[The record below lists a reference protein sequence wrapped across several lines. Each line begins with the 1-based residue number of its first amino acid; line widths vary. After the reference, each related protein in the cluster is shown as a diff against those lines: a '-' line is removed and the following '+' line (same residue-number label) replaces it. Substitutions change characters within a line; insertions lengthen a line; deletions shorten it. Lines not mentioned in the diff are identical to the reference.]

1 MLPLV
6 RTTSTSFSEQQP
18 LPPHTLLRQRM
29 GANAPAQEAV
39 VSLSNALSGG
49 RSNALALSAQ
59 VQLAQ
64 GTSVFAETVGRLI
77 KLPRRE
83 GETLSDYT
91 KRLFEAI
98 KALNPAERAALER
111 SLNQLVRGITL
122 QLLNQVLANPAG
134 PEAAR
139 FAVNLETAK
148 LVEGDLAAKAA
159 VNSYQQNEGAEPAPG
174 MAPRVA
180 ANTPKP
186 ADAIRAGT
194 TAPAQNAAPTAPA
207 NSGAVQAV
215 ASPSATSASA
225 ELATEAVEADEA
237 PVPQHSSPAG
247 ETVDDLP
254 DGANTDAAAA
264 KAGQLAKQAVEA
276 RGTPAGGRPV
286 PTTVTTPD
294 AGEPAA
300 ALPASML
307 QSTSKQAYAAQVAD
321 PGLLL
326 YEQAGEE
333 WSLEPKRQE
342 QAAAARLPEHRG
354 EALRKTPADKAS
366 ISAVAQWLA
375 ETFDEDGFPT
385 VATAAASRNASPEQ
399 QALRA
404 LLNADQ
410 PTAEVVQARATAT
423 DGQAGMR
430 APSATTS
437 ENLADD
443 VSPQATRAQQDATA
457 MPRPVTTEVSDKMV
471 VPMTLPPV
479 MRDGVPLAYA
489 PYPPEERERDPEER
503 KTRAVSATDEDG
515 ESQQGQDGQAFHHAE
530 EDDRQDEPEADV
542 SEDDEE
548 TDSSSPANDLYWRMA
563 GWA

>member
-98 KALNPAERAALER
+98 KALNPVERAALER

-148 LVEGDLAAKAA
+148 LLEGDLAAKAA
-159 VNSYQQNEGAEPAPG
+159 VNSYQQNEGAAPAPG
-174 MAPRVA
+174 TAPRVA

-186 ADAIRAGT
+186 ADATRAGT
-194 TAPAQNAAPTAPA
+194 AAPAQNVAPTAQA
-207 NSGAVQAV
+207 HNAVQAT

-225 ELATEAVEADEA
+225 ELAAEAAQADEA
-237 PVPQHSSPAG
+237 PVPQNSSPMG

-254 DGANTDAAAA
+254 DGAKADTAAA
-264 KAGQLAKQAVEA
+264 KAGQFAKQAVEGRA
-276 RGTPAGGRPV
+276 TPAGGRPV
-286 PTTVTTPD
+286 PANVTTPET
-294 AGEPAA
+294 GKPAT
-300 ALPASML
+300 ALPASTP
-307 QSTSKQAYAAQVAD
+307 QGTPKQAHTAQVAD
-321 PGLLL
+321 PGYLL

-354 EALRKTPADKAS
+354 EAMRKTPANKAS

-375 ETFDEDGFPT
+375 EAFDEDGFPT

-410 PTAEVVQARATAT
+410 PAAEAAQARATAT

-430 APSATTS
+430 APSATAS

-443 VSPQATRAQQDATA
+443 VSPQATRAQQDATV

-479 MRDGVPLAYA
+479 MRDGVPLAYV
-489 PYPPEERERDPEER
+489 PYPTEERERDPEER

-530 EDDRQDEPEADV
+530 EDDRQDEPEADA
-542 SEDDEE
+542 SKDNEE